1 MRFVRKTGIV
11 RASDLSSLGIPRI
24 YLTRLVK
31 NGQLQRISRGLY
43 AAADSNPTAN
53 RTLAEACKRIPTGV
67 ICLLSALRFHDLT
80 TQLPSQVWMTIDRKA
95 WLPRERVLP
104 LRIIRASGQAL
115 KAGIETHTIEGVPVR
130 VYCAAKTIADCFK
143 YRNKIGLDVAMEAL
157 RDARRKTKCTMD
169 ELWHYARI
177 CRVTNVLRPYLEAMV

>member
-1 MRFVRKTGIV
+1 
-11 RASDLSSLGIPRI
+11 
-24 YLTRLVK
+24 
-31 NGQLQRISRGLY
+31 
-43 AAADSNPTAN
+43 
-53 RTLAEACKRIPTGV
+53 
-67 ICLLSALRFHDLT
+67 
-80 TQLPSQVWMTIDRKA
+80 MTIDRKA

-104 LRIIRASGQAL
+104 IRIIRASGQAL

-157 RDARRKTKCTMD
+157 REARRKTKCTMD